1 LKKQGFECIIGKGEQ
16 KMKKIKSMM
25 ITKATAEVIRSV
37 KSDLEQKDKP
47 LKDLLNEEQDEHG
60 SAGEQRSED
69 DSSQ

>member
-1 LKKQGFECIIGKGEQ
+1 
-16 KMKKIKSMM
+16 M

-47 LKDLLNEEQDEHG
+47 LKDLLNEEQDEYG

>member
-1 LKKQGFECIIGKGEQ
+1 
-16 KMKKIKSMM
+16 MKKIKSMM